1 VRGWLRRSLVVA
13 ALGGGVLLA
22 VAPSAEAHT
31 RTEET
36 TNIVS
41 RITSAPLPTGVEMT
55 VHTGGLLIEVKN
67 RTETTL
73 TLDGYEGEPYLRI
86 GPEGVER
93 NRRSPATYINTARY
107 GDVAMPQDVDAA
119 ATPEW
124 IHVTDAPRYL
134 WHDHRTHWMST
145 SPPRFVDAG
154 PLRRT
159 LMRTELV
166 GTIGT
171 AGSDQGTFQS
181 WVVPLRFGENRI
193 EITGELAWKDPPS
206 PVPWLLLAAIGVAPA
221 LLGWRRRDLCGL
233 VRPAALMVGTVAVI
247 NGIHL
252 VDDLVAWPG
261 DPLDE
266 AFGLLHTTIFLVG
279 GIGGSIWAYTATTGR
294 VLALG
299 IGSASVLYHQGLVH
313 LPLLYA
319 SQFPTVWPDGLVR
332 LTVALGLLQ
341 AISVTLIVL
350 RARSVSGLVEAHTSA
365 GSAGQQS
372 EGEVTALGGPSL
384 SGR

>member
-1 VRGWLRRSLVVA
+1 VRGWLRRSLAVVM
-13 ALGGGVLLA
+13 LGSGLLLA
-22 VAPSAEAHT
+22 SPPPAEAHT
-31 RTEET
+31 RTQET

-41 RITSAPLPTGVEMT
+41 RITSAPLPPGVEMI
-55 VHTGGLLIEVKN
+55 VHTGGLLVEVEN
-67 RTETTL
+67 RSGTVL
-73 TLDGYEGEPYLRI
+73 IVHGYDDEPYLRI
-86 GPEGVER
+86 GPDGVER
-93 NRRSPATYINTARY
+93 NRRSPATYINASRY

-124 IHVTDAPRYL
+124 IRVSDAPRFL

-154 PLRRT
+154 PLRRV

-166 GTIGT
+166 GIIGT
-171 AGSDQGTFQS
+171 AGVEQGVFLS
-181 WVVPLRFGENRI
+181 WVIPFSFGEDRV
-193 EITGELAWKDPPS
+193 EVAGELAWEDPPS
-206 PVPWLLLAAIGVAPA
+206 GVPWLLLAAIGVTPA
-221 LLGWRRRDLCGL
+221 LLGWRRRELRGL
-233 VRPAALMVGTVAVI
+233 VRPAALVVGTVAAV

-266 AFGLLHTTIFLVG
+266 AFGMLHTTIFLVG
-279 GIGGSIWAYTATTGR
+279 GIGGSIWAFTASSGR

-319 SQFPTVWPDGLVR
+319 SQFPTVWPDALVR

-341 AISVTLIVL
+341 AVPVILTVL
-350 RARSVSGLVEAHTSA
+350 RARSVSAMVEAPTSA
-365 GSAGQQS
+365 GSSGQQS
-372 EGEVTALGGPSL
+372 EGEVTAARGSVPQ
-384 SGR
+384 R